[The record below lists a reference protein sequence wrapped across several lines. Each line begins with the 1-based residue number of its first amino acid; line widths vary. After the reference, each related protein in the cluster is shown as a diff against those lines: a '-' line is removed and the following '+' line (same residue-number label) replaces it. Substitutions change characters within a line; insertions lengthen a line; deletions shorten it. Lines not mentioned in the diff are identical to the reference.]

1 MQQLKNIRS
10 LLYAA
15 MVFTMVFIT
24 ACQSGGSSD
33 GQNNLT
39 DTIQERRDDRS
50 MSNQQ
55 HDGIDQSK
63 IDSTQQADSTGSLD
77 TSASK

>member
-1 MQQLKNIRS
+1 MQQLKNIKS
-10 LLYAA
+10 FFYAA
-15 MVFTMVFIT
+15 MLFTMFSIT
-24 ACQSGGSSD
+24 ACQSGGNSD

-55 HDGIDQSK
+55 HDGLDQSK